1 LPVDGRSARADL
13 VDEDRSGVYSAELA
27 AFDGTD
33 LEEIVEFDALR
44 TRVTEVTE
52 GGWWPGPAVDVR
64 RARVDAH
71 SSSARCGES
80 ATEQDTVVVRLAAGQ
95 VTLATAAHELA
106 HALAGPARGHG
117 AEFRR
122 AYLDVIAVITNTDP
136 SDRRRTLHV
145 DQLSAAFDSF
155 ELPIGDRWWRSP
167 PEAASGAI
175 AL

>member
-1 LPVDGRSARADL
+1 VDA
-13 VDEDRSGVYSAELA
+13 DRSEVYSAELA

-33 LEEIVEFDALR
+33 LETIVDFDELR
-44 TRVTEVTE
+44 TRISSVVE
-52 GGWWPGPAVDVR
+52 GEWWPGPPVDVR

-71 SSSARCGES
+71 SSSARCSES
-80 ATEQDTVVVRLAAGQ
+80 ATLHDTVVIRLATRQ
-95 VTLATAAHELA
+95 ITVATAAHELA
-106 HALAGPARGHG
+106 HALAGPTRGHG

-122 AYLDVIAVITNTDP
+122 AYLDVTAVITNTDP

-145 DQLSAAFDSF
+145 DQLAAAFEAF
-155 ELPIGDRWWRSP
+155 GLPISDRSWRPP

>member
-1 LPVDGRSARADL
+1 
-13 VDEDRSGVYSAELA
+13 VYSAELA

-33 LEEIVEFDALR
+33 LETVVEFEALR
-44 TRVTEVTE
+44 RRVSSVTAGE
-52 GGWWPGPAVDVR
+52 WWPGPPVDVR

-80 ATEQDTVVVRLAAGQ
+80 ATEQDTVVIRLAAGQ

-106 HALAGPARGHG
+106 HALAGPTRGHG

-122 AYLDVIAVITNTDP
+122 AYLDVVAVITNTVP

-145 DQLSAAFDSF
+145 GQLAAAFDSF
-155 ELPIGDRWWRSP
+155 GLPIGDRWWRP
-167 PEAASGAI
+167 PPLAASGAI

>member
-1 LPVDGRSARADL
+1 MDA
-13 VDEDRSGVYSAELA
+13 DRSEVYSAELA

-33 LEEIVEFDALR
+33 LETIVDFDVLR
-44 TRVTEVTE
+44 ARVDRGDAGE
-52 GGWWPGPAVDVR
+52 WWPGPPVDVR

-71 SSSARCGES
+71 SSSARCSES
-80 ATEQDTVVVRLAAGQ
+80 ATLHDTVVIRLAAGQ
-95 VTLATAAHELA
+95 ITVATAAHELA
-106 HALAGPARGHG
+106 HALAGPTRGHG

-145 DQLSAAFDSF
+145 DQLAAAFEAF
-155 ELPIGDRWWRSP
+155 GLPIGERSWPPP
-167 PEAASGAI
+167 PEATSGAI

>member
-1 LPVDGRSARADL
+1 VDA
-13 VDEDRSGVYSAELA
+13 DRSGVYSAEVA

-33 LEEIVEFDALR
+33 LETIVDFDALR
-44 TRVTEVTE
+44 TRVIEVTAGE
-52 GGWWPGPAVDVR
+52 WWPGPPVDVR

-71 SSSARCGES
+71 SSSARCSES
-80 ATEQDTVVVRLAAGQ
+80 ATQHDTVLVRLAAGQ

-106 HALAGPARGHG
+106 HALAGPTRGHG

-122 AYLDVIAVITNTDP
+122 AYLDVTAVITNTNP

-145 DQLSAAFDSF
+145 DQLAAAFDAF
-155 ELPIGDRWWRSP
+155 GLAVGERWWPPP

>member
-1 LPVDGRSARADL
+1 LPVDKQSVRADL
-13 VDEDRSGVYSAELA
+13 VDTDRSGVYAAELA

-33 LEEIVEFDALR
+33 LETVVEFDALR
-44 TRVTEVTE
+44 RRVSSVTAGE
-52 GGWWPGPAVDVR
+52 WWTGPGVDVR

-71 SSSARCGES
+71 SSSARCGAS
-80 ATEQDTVVVRLAAGQ
+80 ASDDTVVIRLAAGQ

-122 AYLDVIAVITNTDP
+122 AYLDVIAVITNVDP
-136 SDRRRTLHV
+136 FDRRRTLHV
-145 DQLSAAFDSF
+145 DQLTAAFDSF
-155 ELPIGDRWWRSP
+155 GLHIGDRWWRAP